1 MSESDQLPD
10 HVRDAFQVGA
20 GPAEQLSEAWDY
32 GFRVGNTVFSKVL
45 NPETAAWSSKTREG
59 LKPEGV
65 RVVRPIRSTD
75 GRFVVAG
82 WRASVFSTG
91 NVAKRVDETVV
102 AALRLAD
109 ALVKSHAPE
118 PVDNVF
124 HRADIRAWEEQ
135 PGQIGQ
141 LLRPIDRVNQVGH
154 ADMLATTLYSGTQP
168 PAVTDLVPVLRP
180 HGFTAAL
187 VIVDGLLLGAVDEGI
202 LGRFSHLPDIESLL
216 LRAFLFRRNIQ
227 ELSENN
233 DPNIISNLNRVE
245 NTLVSYV
252 SDKL

>member
-1 MSESDQLPD
+1 MTNQLPD

-20 GPAEQLSEAWDY
+20 GPAEQLGQVWDY
-32 GFRVGNTVFSKVL
+32 GFRVGNTVFSKVQS
-45 NPETAAWSSKTREG
+45 PENAGWSSKTRES

-91 NVAKRVDETVV
+91 TVSKRVDETVV

-109 ALVKSHAPE
+109 ALVDSHAPE

-124 HRADIRAWEEQ
+124 HRADTTAWEEQ
-135 PGQIGQ
+135 PGRIGE
-141 LLRPIDRVNQVGH
+141 LLHSVDRVNQVGH

-202 LGRFSHLPDIESLL
+202 LRRFSHLPDIDQLV
-216 LRAFLFRRNIQ
+216 LRAYLFRRNIQ

-233 DPNIISNLNRVE
+233 DPNVISNLKRVE
-245 NTLVSYV
+245 TTLVSYV
-252 SDKL
+252 SDTL

>member
-1 MSESDQLPD
+1 MSNQLPD

-20 GPAEQLSEAWDY
+20 GPAEQLGQAWDF
-32 GFRVGNTVFSKVL
+32 GFRVGNTVFAKVMA
-45 NPETAAWSSKTREG
+45 PEVSGWSSKTRET

-91 NVAKRVDETVV
+91 TISKRVDETVV
-102 AALRLAD
+102 AGLRLAD
-109 ALVKSHAPE
+109 ALVDTHAPE

-124 HRADIRAWEEQ
+124 NRADVRAWEEQ
-135 PGQIGQ
+135 PGRIGE
-141 LLRPIDRVNQVGH
+141 LLEPINRVNQVGH
-154 ADMLATTLYSGTQP
+154 ADMLATTLYAGTQP

-202 LGRFSHLPDIESLL
+202 LRRFSHLPEIEQLV
-216 LRAFLFRRNIQ
+216 LRAFLFRRNLQ
-227 ELSENN
+227 EFSENN
-233 DPNIISNLNRVE
+233 DPNVISNLNRVE
-245 NTLVSYV
+245 STLVSYV
-252 SDKL
+252 SDKI